1 MIQTITLNKA
11 QADFAT
17 LMELAINKHSQFRIA
32 SEQGGVI
39 LISEEDY
46 DNLLETLELLSKP
59 DFYDSIQQADQE
71 IENGNALSWG
81 KVFDR
86 L

>member
-1 MIQTITLNKA
+1 MIKTITLNKA

-59 DFYDSIQQADQE
+59 DFYDSIQHADQE
-71 IENGNALSWG
+71 IADGNTLSWDE
-81 KVFDR
+81 VFGSE
-86 L
+86 